1 MRDRKT
7 TTKWFSTKWVLGVAA
22 AGALFLAAPAKSQ
35 AQVSL
40 GVEVGNY
47 PPPAYGY
54 YEAPAQYPYDSYQR
68 QRWIEHEQRERWE
81 AERAAHWRHEQWER
95 ERRYDHD
102 GWRDRDRRDY
112 DRDRRDRDDRRDRW

>member
-7 TTKWFSTKWVLGVAA
+7 AATQRMSGKWILGIAA

-54 YEAPAQYPYDSYQR
+54 YEAPAPYPYDYYQR
-68 QRWIEHEQRERWE
+68 
-81 AERAAHWRHEQWER
+81 
-95 ERRYDHD
+95 
-102 GWRDRDRRDY
+102 
-112 DRDRRDRDDRRDRW
+112 